1 MLNVIVVI
9 LFEKDKL
16 KGVKSQYHMHAH
28 TFTFTIPIIK
38 ILKKTF
44 ERIKTLEHN

>member
-28 TFTFTIPIIK
+28 TFTFMIPI
-38 ILKKTF
+38 
-44 ERIKTLEHN
+44 TLFVFQDSKENV